1 MVNHFKVCQLEIAL
15 ERAQVCYIMG
25 VKLSL
30 DEFSGDTKI
39 QSLTVMHK
47 SPNKLSEHIKKHII

>member
-1 MVNHFKVCQLEIAL
+1 MGQLEIAL